1 MIFKGPF
8 GFDPATFQ
16 GPFLTFLSFGS
27 YLLPLAVLELFLRAQ
42 ERGSASGRMAVAA
55 GVLALTVAMGVGI
68 FGATLMLW
76 VPRIRAAYDGRTSIA
91 ATLSATIAS
100 RGVEAAVE
108 QYRHLGAAERATY
121 NFDERELNALGYTLL
136 RAHQLRDAIRIFQL
150 NVEAYPRSSNVY
162 DSLAEAFADAG
173 DEAKAV
179 ANYQEALRRDPN
191 NTRAALSLQ
200 KLVAH

>member
-1 MIFKGPF
+1 M
-8 GFDPATFQ
+8 
-16 GPFLTFLSFGS
+16 
-27 YLLPLAVLELFLRAQ
+27 
-42 ERGSASGRMAVAA
+42 
-55 GVLALTVAMGVGI
+55 
-68 FGATLMLW
+68 
-76 VPRIRAAYDGRTSIA
+76 
-91 ATLSATIAS
+91 
-100 RGVEAAVE
+100 
-108 QYRHLGAAERATY
+108 
-121 NFDERELNALGYTLL
+121 GYTLL

-162 DSLAEAFADAG
+162 DSLAEAFSDSG